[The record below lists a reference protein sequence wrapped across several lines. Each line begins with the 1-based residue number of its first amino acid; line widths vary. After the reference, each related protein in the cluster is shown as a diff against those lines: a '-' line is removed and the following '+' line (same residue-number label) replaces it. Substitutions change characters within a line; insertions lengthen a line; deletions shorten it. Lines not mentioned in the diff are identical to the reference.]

1 MDVLPVGFSERGLL
15 SAAAQNDESCQH
27 CCGLPMP
34 LTFLLLLLLLLLQ
47 RVRRREFILEHGLLS
62 VRRMQGLE
70 KRRMA
75 GERERTAQMRVFARW
90 VHTVNAGGVVAI

>member
-1 MDVLPVGFSERGLL
+1 V
-15 SAAAQNDESCQH
+15 
-27 CCGLPMP
+27 
-34 LTFLLLLLLLLLQ
+34 LLLLLLLVAYQPLLLLQRVLRHGLLSVTFCHNLLSNCCLPPVVCRLYLCIFLLQ

-75 GERERTAQMRVFARW
+75 GERERTAQMRVFAR
-90 VHTVNAGGVVAI
+90 

>member
-1 MDVLPVGFSERGLL
+1 LL
-15 SAAAQNDESCQH
+15 TCLLTCLSC
-27 CCGLPMP
+27 LS
-34 LTFLLLLLLLLLQ
+34 FLLLQ

-75 GERERTAQMRVFARW
+75 GERERTAQMRVFARC
-90 VHTVNAGGVVAI
+90 AYAAYLSPEGVDICA